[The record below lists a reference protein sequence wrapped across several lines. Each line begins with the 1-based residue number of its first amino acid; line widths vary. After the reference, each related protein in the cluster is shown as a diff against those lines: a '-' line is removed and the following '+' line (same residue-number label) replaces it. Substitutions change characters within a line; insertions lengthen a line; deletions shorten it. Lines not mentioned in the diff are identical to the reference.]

1 MKLYYTSGNS
11 NFVSES
17 VLLSALPRDRRLQI
31 ERRPYPDRIV
41 SAAATLLL
49 RYALCDTGNRAFC
62 DVPII
67 REGKPHFADPIIPL
81 YFNLSHTTDKA
92 SGDFAAAVL
101 LSENGEVGVDL
112 EFVRTI
118 RNRERLIQRLF
129 TAQEREYL
137 GKSGDESAF
146 FDIWCAK
153 EAFVKWM
160 GEGFARP
167 LSSVSVDVAG
177 RCAVSDAIVCDL
189 AWYTIGQS
197 RICCAADDL
206 SSGIEIRVVSP
217 NEFTKYQ
224 EE

>member
-1 MKLYYTSGNS
+1 M
-11 NFVSES
+11 
-17 VLLSALPRDRRLQI
+17 
-31 ERRPYPDRIV
+31 
-41 SAAATLLL
+41 
-49 RYALCDTGNRAFC
+49 
-62 DVPII
+62 
-67 REGKPHFADPIIPL
+67 H
-81 YFNLSHTTDKA
+81 
-92 SGDFAAAVL
+92 
-101 LSENGEVGVDL
+101 
-112 EFVRTI
+112 
-118 RNRERLIQRLF
+118 RLF
-129 TAQEREYL
+129 TAEERVYVEQCNT
-137 GKSGDESAF
+137 ESAF